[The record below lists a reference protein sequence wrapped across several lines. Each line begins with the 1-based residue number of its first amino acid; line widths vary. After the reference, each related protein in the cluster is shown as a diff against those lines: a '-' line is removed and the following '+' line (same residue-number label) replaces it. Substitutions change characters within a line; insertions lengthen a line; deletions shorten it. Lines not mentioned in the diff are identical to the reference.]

1 MHLPEAPV
9 TSRRTRS
16 RTRFMLAVP
25 SAALALQTTQRRPSV
40 DSWQRTRCGSPQG
53 FGSIPTR
60 WAADISAA
68 EPPLPAYPRPILIR
82 GGSSDR
88 NRGDSVTWASLNGLW
103 EWEPATTV
111 TTSNHPPTGRT
122 LSRSILVPFPIES
135 CLSGVAPTSPATFV
149 RRSWYRSVV
158 SVRNAAAHSRLML
171 HFGAV
176 IWNATVYVDGQRAAV
191 HTGGYDG
198 FSVRLSESVS
208 RQASSVHGA
217 SFELLVHVFNPAE
230 EGVQPQGKGFIKYI
244 DNVGPFPAH
253 IYGPTSGIWQTQCGS
268 RRCCRCMCVTCAYTP
283 TRRRCARPSPLPAA
297 RPMRASGRVL
307 ATCTPLTPCST
318 LTEA

>member
-1 MHLPEAPV
+1 
-9 TSRRTRS
+9 
-16 RTRFMLAVP
+16 MLAVP